1 MPRAGTPGAL
11 LGQLGAL
18 RIEAANRLGVEKRG
32 YNLLWVV
39 EMPFFEYDAES
50 GEYVAM
56 HHPFTAPLEEC
67 LPYLDTDK
75 AAVRARAYDLVLNG
89 IELASGSVRI
99 TDPALQN
106 RIFGLLGLS
115 KEEANEKFGFLL
127 EAFRY
132 GPPPHCGIGLG
143 LDRLV
148 MQLLGADSLR
158 DVIAFP
164 NVQNASE
171 LMHELPAAVP
181 SRRCVNS
188 NNNGRKQSQ
197 MIRNQRHL

>member
-1 MPRAGTPGAL
+1 M
-11 LGQLGAL
+11 
-18 RIEAANRLGVEKRG
+18 
-32 YNLLWVV
+32 
-39 EMPFFEYDAES
+39 
-50 GEYVAM
+50 
-56 HHPFTAPLEEC
+56 
-67 LPYLDTDK
+67 
-75 AAVRARAYDLVLNG
+75 RARAYDLVLNG

-164 NVQNASE
+164 KVQNAGEPMSGAPDVVDE
-171 LMHELPAAVP
+171 QQLKDLSIALTL
-181 SRRCVNS
+181 
-188 NNNGRKQSQ
+188 KD
-197 MIRNQRHL
+197 